1 MKNMAFIGLIS
12 LGILMLLLNDQER
25 NKETLSGLEPKVIE
39 TNDFIILDA
48 SLSNKMVMTKGPYMP
63 YIETNVNTSAW
74 YLQNHQGHIMGR

>member
-12 LGILMLLLNDQER
+12 LGILMLLLNGQER
-25 NKETLSGLEPKVIE
+25 NKETLSGLEPKVIA
-39 TNDFIILDA
+39 TNNFIILDA
-48 SLSNKMVMTKGPYMP
+48 SLSNKIVIPKGP